1 MLYLVKGVIM
11 KKLKNKRGSATTEM
25 VMIIAILVV
34 ILVTIFYPQL
44 SNLINFSMNSIGVWF
59 NNSLSKI
66 GMV

>member
-1 MLYLVKGVIM
+1 M
-11 KKLKNKRGSATTEM
+11 KKIKKQNRKRGSATTEM

-34 ILVTIFYPQL
+34 ILVTIFFPQL

>member
-1 MLYLVKGVIM
+1 M
-11 KKLKNKRGSATTEM
+11 KKLKKKNRKRGSATTEM
-25 VMIIAILVV
+25 VMIIAIVVV